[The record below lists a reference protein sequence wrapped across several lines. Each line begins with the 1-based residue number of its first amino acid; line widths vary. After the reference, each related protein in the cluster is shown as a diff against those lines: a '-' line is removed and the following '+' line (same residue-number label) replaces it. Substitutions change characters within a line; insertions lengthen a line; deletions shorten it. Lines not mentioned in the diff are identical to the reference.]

1 MPYPR
6 HSPVP
11 EDEME
16 ITGKEE
22 LMFEITAL
30 VDTGWMDKRRFEG
43 HHSVCQQLRDIY
55 HMTDNL
61 DIKLK
66 CRLAMSMTK
75 SMNEKLKWYKANE
88 QEKTI

>member
-1 MPYPR
+1 MPYKR
-6 HSPVP
+6 HNPVS

-22 LMFEITAL
+22 LIFEITGL
-30 VDTGWMDKRRFEG
+30 TDIGWMDKRKFEG

-55 HMTDNL
+55 HTTADPS
-61 DIKLK
+61 IKLK
-66 CRLAMSMTK
+66 CRLAMAMTK
-75 SMNEKLKWYKANE
+75 SMHEKLKWYKTKE